1 MALTRVVLSILRIR
15 TRCLLMRAYTHTI
28 ISIESLSDLSL
39 VCSLTYRSH
48 CRIADFLSLLSRHF
62 LSTHTSNHDP
72 LTVHPLTHPITIL
85 SLSALLSIFRSPS
98 HPGNASYY
106 FLGIPY
112 GKARRFEASSAV
124 DNLTDYPGQ
133 TLNAQQFGSCC
144 WAPPEKV
151 KESRQVELP
160 CASTR
165 CDICASTPF
174 DYQAF
179 CIEYVHLS
187 RVPLTRT

>member
-1 MALTRVVLSILRIR
+1 MWYSPFYAFAHGVFSCAHTHTPLYPSNRSPTYLSFAHSPIALTAASL
-15 TRCLLMRAYTHTI
+15 TF
-28 ISIESLSDLSL
+28 SLSFP
-39 VCSLTYRSH
+39 VTFY
-48 CRIADFLSLLSRHF
+48 
-62 LSTHTSNHDP
+62 
-72 LTVHPLTHPITIL
+72 PLTHPITIL